1 MPLLHI
7 GKYGDLRTLAW
18 LVSAKARLRPFS
30 TDPPAVPADRAGP
43 PAMAGLHPGRGP
55 GRPDRGPGHTPL
67 AGRSNG
73 PDRRPWSWGGE
84 DHEAT
89 RPGKGGSRLLARSR
103 LLSRGGP
110 CRGPCGL
117 LAMLP
122 VRATVKHPR
131 PGWSPAR
138 RSPTSGNCSRG
149 TASNQASRNRPVPP
163 RYEQALVG
171 CMRVSARTTCC
182 KSNDSRQVTSGAP
195 AKAPRRLASVAKGVV
210 KPACP
215 SIQWVPFLLQSRA

>member
-18 LVSAKARLRPFS
+18 LVSARARLRPFS

-89 RPGKGGSRLLARSR
+89 RPGKGGSRLLARNR
-103 LLSRGGP
+103 PLSGGGP
-110 CRGPCGL
+110 CRG
-117 LAMLP
+117 A
-122 VRATVKHPR
+122 VRA
-131 PGWSPAR
+131 PGYAAR
-138 RSPTSGNCSRG
+138 VRHRQTPTSGLVTGQALADHRELLARHGIEPSHQESARATPGTSR
-149 TASNQASRNRPVPP
+149 
-163 RYEQALVG
+163 ALVG
-171 CMRVSARTTCC
+171 CMRVSTRTTCC
-182 KSNDSRQVTSGAP
+182 KSNDSRHDHHRAP
-195 AKAPRRLASVAKGVV
+195 DRAPRAR
-210 KPACP
+210 
-215 SIQWVPFLLQSRA
+215 